1 MSCDIIL
8 LSKSVCKVGRNFSG
22 RRVKMTLN
30 RNNRERNKMKES
42 KEFYKNWKFYAIVFA
57 VLFVGSAVINGVT
70 GNDKDRQGTSSSVN
84 SSKEEAVLASY
95 TITGQTT
102 GEYGKEVTLN
112 ANSDTPASKYLYKLP
127 SGKYKV
133 TTTYEKM
140 ASFFIVKDQIKI
152 DSNNK
157 DYPETLD
164 YVEGK
169 SYLLTAGKD
178 DFNGKAKKEVEVTI
192 GKDESVQIVNSPQL
206 TFKKITEL

>member
-1 MSCDIIL
+1 
-8 LSKSVCKVGRNFSG
+8 
-22 RRVKMTLN
+22 MTPN
-30 RNNRERNKMKES
+30 SNNQERDKMKES

-57 VLFVGSAVINGVT
+57 VLFVGSAVINGIT
-70 GNDKDRQGTSSSVN
+70 SNDNGKQDASSSVN
-84 SSKEEAVLASY
+84 SSKEETALASY
-95 TITGQTT
+95 VITGQTA
-102 GEYGKEVTLN
+102 GEYGKEVVLN
-112 ANSDTPASKYLYKLP
+112 ANSDTSTSKYLYKLP

-152 DSNNK
+152 DSDNK

-192 GKDESVQIVNSPQL
+192 GEDESVQIVDSPQL
-206 TFKKITEL
+206 TFKKMAEL

>member
-1 MSCDIIL
+1 
-8 LSKSVCKVGRNFSG
+8 
-22 RRVKMTLN
+22 
-30 RNNRERNKMKES
+30 MKES
-42 KEFYKNWKFYAIVFA
+42 KEFYKNWKFYAIAFA
-57 VLFVGSAVINGVT
+57 VLFIGSAVINGIT
-70 GNDKDRQGTSSSVN
+70 GYDKDKQDASSLVDSP
-84 SSKEEAVLASY
+84 KEETVLASY
-95 TITGQTT
+95 TITGQTA
-102 GEYGKEVTLN
+102 GEYGKEVILN
-112 ANSDTPASKYLYKLP
+112 ANSDAPASKYLYKLP

-152 DSNNK
+152 DSDDK

-192 GKDESVQIVNSPQL
+192 EEDESVQIVDSPQL